1 MIVIDASY
9 TLALVMPDE
18 ERPRSMAEVVTARLG
33 TSTIWPLEIANA
45 LRTSLRRGRVLAA
58 DIDLLCQR
66 VAELTIDVV
75 APPHVLPRRYLDSA
89 LAHELTP
96 YDATYLDLAML
107 SSTGQMFGA
116 TLYLQWAEGDW
127 KARMADDGS
136 DLSSF
141 GPISSLTGYVAWGAD
156 SG

>member
-107 SSTGQMFGA
+107 WRCPLA
-116 TLYLQWAEGDW
+116 TRDAALQAAAGR
-127 KARMADDGS
+127 AGLAVMN
-136 DLSSF
+136 
-141 GPISSLTGYVAWGAD
+141 
-156 SG
+156 